1 MAKIQSLNKLSQ
13 LIAQLKKE
21 NKKIALITGC
31 FDIVHL
37 GHINLFRFAKTHA
50 DIIIIGLEN
59 DSTIKLYQKGT
70 DRPLNNLKNRLQF
83 LAEFQSIDYVFPIKK
98 IIKNTYENYA
108 LYEQITKRLKPDFLV
123 TNKSADGFLQE
134 KRNRAKKFGI
144 KLLLHRPSRRQSSTQ
159 IIQKIESEL

>member
-13 LIAQLKKE
+13 IIAQLKKE

-50 DIIIIGLEN
+50 DIVIIGLEN

-98 IIKNTYENYA
+98 IIKNTFENYA
-108 LYEQITKRLKPDFLV
+108 LYEQITKSLKPDFLV